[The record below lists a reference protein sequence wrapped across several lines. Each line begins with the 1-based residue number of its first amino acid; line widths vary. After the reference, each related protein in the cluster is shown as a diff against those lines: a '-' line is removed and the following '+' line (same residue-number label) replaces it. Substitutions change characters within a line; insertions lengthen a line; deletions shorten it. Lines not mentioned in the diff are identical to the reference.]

1 MPLVVHLTS
10 RVDFLEE
17 VKAKKHIH
25 VFSRAKTFVKAE
37 TNTPFWCIFFFQGF
51 RAVWR
56 DQREIRGEGRRQ
68 TDRDRIRDR
77 ETDRRLT
84 ERQK

>member
-37 TNTPFWCIFFFQGF
+37 TNTPFWCIFFFKVFVLSGET
-51 RAVWR
+51 
-56 DQREIRGEGRRQ
+56 RERLGGKGGDRQ
-68 TDRDRIRDR
+68 T
-77 ETDRRLT
+77 ETESET
-84 ERQK
+84 ERQTGD